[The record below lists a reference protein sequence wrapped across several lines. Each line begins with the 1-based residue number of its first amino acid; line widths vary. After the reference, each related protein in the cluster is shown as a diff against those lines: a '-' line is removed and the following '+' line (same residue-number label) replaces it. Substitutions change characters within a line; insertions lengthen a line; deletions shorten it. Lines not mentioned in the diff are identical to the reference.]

1 MEFHIC
7 FNGFL
12 IIQDDF
18 LSDYE
23 DTQSQCH
30 ICDVKNLIACDLH
43 LF

>member
-23 DTQSQCH
+23 DNQCH
-30 ICDVKNLIACDLH
+30 ICDVKNSIACDLH